1 MSRIRIHLTRGT
13 AANQASTFLF
23 QRICAGLC
31 IALCGCS
38 TTLNAT
44 KAGPDPLVASGKQ
57 FALIVC
63 SQCHVVAP
71 DQEFSPTMNVS
82 APPFEEIAK
91 RHTTSERSLKRFISK
106 THWDGQTIPITMP
119 APGLTR
125 QETISVARYIMSL
138 RKHPEGSVQSE

>member
-1 MSRIRIHLTRGT
+1 MPT
-13 AANQASTFLF
+13 NQALML

-31 IALCGCS
+31 VVLCGCS
-38 TTLNAT
+38 TTLNAA

-57 FALIVC
+57 TARIEC
-63 SQCHVVAP
+63 SQCHFVAP
-71 DQEFSPTMNVS
+71 DQESPPELNVS
-82 APPFEEIAK
+82 APPFEEIAN
-91 RHTTSERSLKRFISK
+91 RHTSSERSLERFISK

-138 RKHPEGSVQSE
+138 RKP